1 MFPIPEDL
9 APSDKNKLA
18 SYLPIRNKG
27 NDFEWDIITGM
38 VLGHGLRKQIKQYD
52 FEEFREDCRAQFHA
66 NMDQPKFWDI
76 LDRMYFSSEAVFNI
90 SPLFLLFKAQRKGS
104 GKTELGASNVRMGEL
119 FFGLIGDAHPL
130 TDVKDQLNFVERH
143 MLNVLQRKLTD
154 AADHAVIEQPYLPY
168 IATAFQEDIKFLAVH
183 PKYLLQELTN
193 TLRLYAFGYC
203 SQMALNIANWKDGE
217 PISKP
222 LYFILDTEKAST
234 ERVNVQRFGYKL
246 FASASERLFPMLSA
260 LEALQNKDLKR
271 PLWQVFQ
278 DSARYPD
285 QASVLRVL
293 NEYLS
298 AFVKSRW
305 PDTTEL
311 LARRAPD
318 TVESAFEQLLGL
330 AIEQFKDNKT
340 TRSEINEKYTKELEK
355 QICGDFIQTR
365 GRAGRVL
372 VLNQDQLL
380 LLTNLAIG
388 LNEKLRLHE
397 LMNEF
402 RRRGFYLDGQSQQ
415 VLVSF
420 YERMGNVERMSDSGD
435 AVYVR
440 KTV

>member
-1 MFPIPEDL
+1 MFPIQEDL
-9 APSDKNKLA
+9 APSDKNKLT

-38 VLGHGLRKQIKQYD
+38 VLGHALKKQIKQYD
-52 FEEFREDCRAQFHA
+52 FEQFRDDCRSQFIA
-66 NMDQPKFWDI
+66 SLDQKKFWDV
-76 LDRMYFSSEAVFNI
+76 LDRMYFSSLDVFNI
-90 SPLFLLFKAQRKGS
+90 SPLLLLFKAQRKGS

-119 FFGLIGDAHPL
+119 FLGLIGDAYPINE
-130 TDVKDQLNFVERH
+130 VKDQLNFIERK
-143 MLNVLQRKLTD
+143 MLNVLQQKVTD
-154 AADHAVIEQPYLPY
+154 AADYDISEQPYLPY
-168 IATAFQEDIKFLAVH
+168 ISMAFQQDIKFLAAH
-183 PKYLLQELTN
+183 PRYLLQELSN
-193 TLRLYAFGYC
+193 TLRLYAFSYC

-217 PISKP
+217 PRSKP
-222 LYFILDTEKAST
+222 LYFILDTEKASA
-234 ERVNVQRFGYKL
+234 ERVNVQRYGYKL

-260 LEALQNKDLKR
+260 LEVLQHKELKR
-271 PLWQVFQ
+271 PLWQVFKDCTNYQ
-278 DSARYPD
+278 D
-285 QASVLRVL
+285 QIHVLRVL
-293 NEYLS
+293 NTYLS
-298 AFVKSRW
+298 AFIESRKL
-305 PDTTEL
+305 PC
-311 LARRAPD
+311 RPAPQ
-318 TVESAFEQLLGL
+318 TVESAFEQLQDL
-330 AIEQFKDNKT
+330 AIEQFNDSTT

-355 QICGDFIQTR
+355 QICGDFLQTR

-388 LNEKLRLHE
+388 LDEKLRLHE